1 MKRSVLLSLTMVCLV
16 SVAGCWPEKRVNWSP
31 NGKRAAVIAADGL
44 YLCNSDGQLS
54 QRLAEGVRRVAWT
67 PDSLQ
72 LIVVRQAAVNTW
84 AEANRFFSAEE
95 GASIE
100 SAAELLFTEA
110 MTYDGDWKAFPARS
124 LRGLTPG
131 GSTAALIYL
140 REMHGPQL
148 AGRIGKQ
155 WEDLLNAEL
164 SGWVLEAI
172 SLREQGGPTAV
183 ELARSMDEY
192 VSLVV
197 APDGQ
202 AVALVQPSGNDGA
215 NLLVLVLDGSGR
227 GPVHVAPR
235 VSVFPDWSP
244 DGRSI
249 VYATT
254 PVRKDGTMVMGSIS
268 RRMVRGEDGALLSE
282 MPAAEDLAG
291 IAYMDETRVRCLRD
305 GRIVFASVEVSIPC
319 TSKDMNPRGS
329 LFAIDPERQATVSR
343 LVPRESEAALG
354 EFVHL
359 FEVSP
364 DEKHICVPF
373 GSGQISVLTLATGDV
388 WQIPDKPIENDQ
400 LRSAPCWR
408 GENELCFATPPAE
421 GDETK
426 RAQIVLCKLDFEKRQ
441 ASMREISQEWDE
453 AKLKEFLLP
462 K

>member
-1 MKRSVLLSLTMVCLV
+1 MKTTLMFSLTIVCLAG
-16 SVAGCWPEKRVNWSP
+16 VAGCWPEKRVNWSP

-44 YLCNSDGQLS
+44 YLCNPDGQLS
-54 QRLAEGVRRVAWT
+54 SRLAENVRRVAWT

-72 LIVVRQAAVNTW
+72 LIAVRQVAVNTW
-84 AEANRFFSAEE
+84 AEASRFFSAEQ
-95 GASIE
+95 GASIA

-124 LRGLTPG
+124 LHDLSPG
-131 GSTAALIYL
+131 GSTAALIHL
-140 REMHGPQL
+140 REVHGPQL
-148 AGRIGKQ
+148 AGKIGKQ
-155 WEDLLNAEL
+155 WEDLANAEL
-164 SGWVLEAI
+164 NGWVLEAI
-172 SLREQGGPTAV
+172 AIREQGGPTPT

-192 VSLVV
+192 LSVSV

-202 AVALVQPSGNDGA
+202 ALALVQPNGEDGA
-215 NLLVLVLDGSGR
+215 NLLVLALDGSGR
-227 GPVHVAPR
+227 GPVVVAQR
-235 VSVFPDWSP
+235 VSAYPDWSA

-254 PVRKDGTMVMGSIS
+254 PVRKDNTMVMGSIS
-268 RRMVRGEDGALLSE
+268 RRTVRGDDGALLSE

-319 TSKDMNPRGS
+319 TSKDLNPRGS

-343 LVPRESEAALG
+343 LVPRESETALG
-354 EFVHL
+354 EYVHL

-388 WQIPDKPIENDQ
+388 WRIPDRPIENDQ

-408 GENELCFATPPAE
+408 GDNELCFATPPAE

-426 RAQIVLCKLDFEKRQ
+426 RAQMVLCKLDFEKRQ
-441 ASMREISQEWDE
+441 ASMRTISKDWDE
-453 AKLKEFLLP
+453 AKVKEFLSP